1 MNVKPLSIALL
12 HYVFKSSIFLHFSKY
27 MFIEL
32 KKEKAAIQK

>member
-12 HYVFKSSIFLHFSKY
+12 HYVFKSIFLHFSKY